1 MVRTVGH
8 SMAKHSRSGCQEGDS
23 CDSCGHGLT
32 RPSSWAGKPTWSVR
46 REAHFVALQV
56 KLISRSLHAIKSPS
70 SGGRGEESLRVCQVD
85 GRLRHASLPQWRSF
99 DSSMLEP
106 EPVQGEEA
114 GTQRSRQS
122 RCGTG
127 RMQASKIVGLWLT
140 ARCAVVPCAS
150 SALLCHGKS

>member
-1 MVRTVGH
+1 MPSSHQALEGAEKKVSEYAKWMEGCGMPVCPSGGH
-8 SMAKHSRSGCQEGDS
+8 S
-23 CDSCGHGLT
+23 T
-32 RPSSWAGKPTWSVR
+32 
-46 REAHFVALQV
+46 
-56 KLISRSLHAIKSPS
+56 
-70 SGGRGEESLRVCQVD
+70 
-85 GRLRHASLPQWRSF
+85 
-99 DSSMLEP
+99 SMLEP